1 MNDNVT
7 MQSEELIKA
16 ALNLESAAF
25 NDWLA
30 QRGQWFTDQ
39 NMAALKAKA
48 EEINDGGRLQDALAL
63 LDRAA
68 QVAQVASNPASMGL
82 VWRGRANVL
91 QMAERFDESLVA
103 ANQAAEIY
111 RLYGTAFDVAV
122 ARTVEVVVLGALER
136 FDGAIA
142 LAHDIRQIFEAAD
155 FDKGL
160 AFLAANLGKVYTMA
174 WQLDSSLREYRRAR
188 SLFIKLDMSN
198 LAAEVLHNMG
208 VAAYY
213 LDRLDLARRYYT
225 KSYQDLVSAGD
236 LHTAIKAQFN
246 LAQLCEREGN
256 FEQALQH
263 LAQAREDVTRLPD
276 SPDSAYVDLFEGQVR
291 QALGQSEQAQAL
303 FRQAVVRFDQL
314 GRQLESAQAWMA
326 LGRLLAHSIA
336 SEQVQEGLLCL
347 EEAEVRTQSFD
358 VPLLRGWLW
367 LSQAECLLTLDR
379 TFEASKRAQAA
390 GELFAEAELLLR
402 HAHTNVVL
410 ADCYWRLQPQEAHH
424 LYMASLEASN
434 GKDLLIAARCYRGL
448 GRLATTEQ
456 KIDDAERLYDQA
468 IALLDKVRR
477 GLHGHVHQSGFMEG
491 KLALAEEMLAALNDH
506 GGNGP
511 QILRWVERLKA
522 QALADLLLEQPIDP
536 TVDAE
541 LSHLLEKRYQLR
553 DQYDST
559 VQQSM
564 ESGEMLAAFTQQRGP
579 AIAAHDAYQELKAF
593 ELTRQMQILDEKI
606 AMHRHPA
613 IVWRDG
619 VTDHR
624 SIPGD
629 LVDDR
634 TLLVSYY
641 SVRGRLYAL
650 TMKDGLQ
657 DIQAHALQ
665 VGVGELETQ
674 VQRTHRLLS
683 RPDSSLRG
691 VQAHLGRLWTS
702 LIAPI
707 ESRLS
712 DCEHIIILP
721 YRGLFSAP
729 FSALFD
735 PRTQQYLIERWSVQ
749 TAPSVAVLVHC
760 RRRSRGA
767 APPLLVGYPGDPAD
781 ADYLPGVIWEVQL
794 LHGAVQHADIL
805 VAEQATPD
813 QVMAQISGRSLIHL
827 ACHAIFDQRDPLMS
841 GLRLAKGRWLR
852 AADLYQYYGIIE
864 GSTVV
869 LSGCSTSQGRPT
881 GQDILGMVSAL
892 LYAGASCVVAGLWR
906 IDDAAT
912 VEWMKAFY
920 DGFTRTES
928 IASSLQQAQRRLL
941 LSSNYLHPYFWA
953 PFVSTG
959 DASRPLSL
967 VLD

>member
-1 MNDNVT
+1 
-7 MQSEELIKA
+7 MQSEELIEA
-16 ALNLESAAF
+16 ALNLAPADF
-25 NDWLA
+25 DDWLA
-30 QRGQWFTDQ
+30 QRGQQFIDQ
-39 NMAALKAKA
+39 NVAALKAKA
-48 EEINDGGRLQDALAL
+48 EEINDDGRLRDALAL

-68 QVAQVASNPASMGL
+68 QVAQVSSNPTSMGL

-91 QMAERFDESLVA
+91 QMAERFEESLAA

-111 RLYGTAFDVAV
+111 RQHGTPLDVAV

-136 FDGAIA
+136 FDEAIA
-142 LAHDIRQIFEAAD
+142 LAHDIRHIFEEAD

-174 WQLDSSLREYRRAR
+174 WQLELALREYRQAR
-188 SLFIKLDMSN
+188 SLFVKLDMSS

-225 KSYQDLVSAGD
+225 KSYLDLVAAGD

-246 LAQLCEREGN
+246 LAQLCEREGK

-263 LAQAREDVTRLPD
+263 LAQARDDVARLPD
-276 SPDSAYVDLFEGQVR
+276 SPDSAYVGLFEGQVR
-291 QALGQSEQAQAL
+291 QALGQREQAQAL
-303 FRQAVVRFDQL
+303 FRQAVMRFDQL
-314 GRQLESAQAWMA
+314 GRRLESAQAWMA
-326 LGRLLAHSIA
+326 LGHLLARSTA

-379 TFEASKRAQAA
+379 AFEASTRARAA
-390 GELFAEAELLLR
+390 GELFVKAELRLR

-410 ADCYWRLQPQEAHH
+410 ADCYWRLQPQEARH
-424 LYMASLEASN
+424 LYLAALEASS
-434 GKDLLIAARCYRGL
+434 GKDLLIAARCWRGL
-448 GRLATTEQ
+448 GRLAATERN
-456 KIDDAERLYDQA
+456 IDDAERFYDQA
-468 IALLDKVRR
+468 IALLDEVRR
-477 GLHGHVHQSGFMEG
+477 GLHGHAHQSGFMED
-491 KLALAEEMLAALNDH
+491 KHTLAEEMLATLTDR

-522 QALADLLLEQPIDP
+522 QALADLLLAQPLDP
-536 TVDAE
+536 SVDAE
-541 LSHLLEKRYQLR
+541 LGRLLGMRRQLR

-564 ESGEMLAAFTQQRGP
+564 GTGELLANLAQQRGP
-579 AIAAHDAYQELKAF
+579 AIAAHDAYQELKTS
-593 ELTRQMQILDEKI
+593 ELTRQMQLLDEKI
-606 AMHRHPA
+606 ATYQHPA
-613 IVWRDG
+613 IAWRDG

-629 LVDDR
+629 LVGDR

-641 SVRGRLYAL
+641 SVRGRLCVL
-650 TMKDGLQ
+650 TAKGDLQ

-665 VGVGELETQ
+665 VGIGELEAQ
-674 VQRTHRLLS
+674 LQRTHRLIS
-683 RPDSSLRG
+683 RPDSSLG
-691 VQAHLGRLWTS
+691 DLQTHLGRLWTS

-712 DCEHIIILP
+712 DCEHIVILP
-721 YRGLFSAP
+721 YRGLFRVP

-735 PRTQQYLIERWSVQ
+735 LRTRQYLIERWSVQ
-749 TAPSVAVLVHC
+749 TVPSAAVLAHC
-760 RRRSRGA
+760 RTRTRGA
-767 APPLLVGYPGDPAD
+767 RPPLLVGYPGDPTD
-781 ADYLPGVIWEVQL
+781 ADYLPGVTKEVHL
-794 LHGAVQHADIL
+794 LHGALKHADVL
-805 VAEQATPD
+805 LAEQATPD

-852 AADLYQYYGIIE
+852 AADLYQHYGVIE

-906 IDDAAT
+906 IDDTAT
-912 VEWMKAFY
+912 VELMNTFY
-920 DGFTRTES
+920 REFMRNGS
-928 IASSLQQAQRRLL
+928 VVSALQQAQQTLL
-941 LSSNYLHPYFWA
+941 LSSSHPHPYFWA

-959 DASRPLSL
+959 DATRPLSPTQE
-967 VLD
+967 